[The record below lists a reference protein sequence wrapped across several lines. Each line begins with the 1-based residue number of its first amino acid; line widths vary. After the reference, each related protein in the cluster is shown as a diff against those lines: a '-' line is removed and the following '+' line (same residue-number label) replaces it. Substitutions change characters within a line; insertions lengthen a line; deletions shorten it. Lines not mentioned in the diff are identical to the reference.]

1 MNEVFLIG
9 KIAKD
14 IQFDFIINSKNKAM
28 AKFIIRTI
36 DKQLISIKA
45 YDKMADL
52 AYGRLQK
59 GNVVF
64 LYGKLHCGFVEAVRI
79 AIFGDGGKK

>member
-59 GNVVF
+59 F